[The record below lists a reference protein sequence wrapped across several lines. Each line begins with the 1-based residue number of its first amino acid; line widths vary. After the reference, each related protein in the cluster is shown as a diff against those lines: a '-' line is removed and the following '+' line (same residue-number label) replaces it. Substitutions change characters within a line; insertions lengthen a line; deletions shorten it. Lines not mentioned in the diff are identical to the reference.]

1 MGWFFSSDFGN
12 FKSIVI
18 QKINEN
24 QGSMGIQDHPY
35 VIGMKPIKKE
45 SGFVGTIILKR
56 KSLANGSGDH
66 HKFTHV

>member
-12 FKSIVI
+12 FKSIVY
-18 QKINEN
+18 NPEN
-24 QGSMGIQDHPY
+24 QGSIGIQDHPY

-45 SGFVGTIILKR
+45 SGFVGTIIPKR

>member
-45 SGFVGTIILKR
+45 SGFVG
-56 KSLANGSGDH
+56 ANGSGDH